1 MLVDRSYDKDG
12 GEIIEIVG
20 EMKMRK
26 AEWWLNGLNRTWNI
40 ALKTKNLESW
50 SSDCVLKKH
59 R

>member
-20 EMKMRK
+20 EMKMCK

-40 ALKTKNLESW
+40 SFWTKHL
-50 SSDCVLKKH
+50 
-59 R
+59 